1 MPKKPTDPT
10 KKNDALSFVEKVVS
24 WPFKVLVYALFYF
37 FGYLLLK
44 NKYSK
49 KYWENR
55 REWRKTMRR
64 LRSRVQ
70 NDIIISAILPVL
82 EKQGFQKL
90 PYPCWWGWSN
100 QGGGGY
106 EYELARL
113 KGEKLQTLNLQTSY
127 GRSCIIFSFGS
138 YITKPN
144 LASISDLAE
153 YGSEIFFKAKP
164 YSPKL
169 YPRYQ
174 FIAYKIR
181 LCRSEKKL
189 IKKLPR

>member
-1 MPKKPTDPT
+1 
-10 KKNDALSFVEKVVS
+10 
-24 WPFKVLVYALFYF
+24 
-37 FGYLLLK
+37 
-44 NKYSK
+44 
-49 KYWENR
+49 
-55 REWRKTMRR
+55 MRR

-100 QGGGGY
+100 QGCGGY

-113 KGEKLQTLNLQTSY
+113 KGEKLQTLKLQTSY

-169 YPRYQ
+169 YPRDQ
-174 FIAYKIR
+174 FIAYKIK

-189 IKKLPR
+189 RKKVAKIKERIRTNFFDLDKIYSDWDKKYAPGIIDLPQINKIGDK